1 MNTQKNMPL
10 GKIYTNIKTFKAI
23 QFIELYRLDDYVKDD
38 NIPTL
43 LIGKKDL
50 MEAGYTLSVLNRQMG
65 DNLYWTYTKMEK
77 RNIHETDITSFY
89 EIVFKKLYRDTK
101 YFNKSIY
108 TINYSVVKDIFNL
121 LNNEC
126 IYKCIYICKNH
137 VYIYYNNN
145 VTGFSLEEIKYVGI
159 SVTKVMSLLTK
170 AKNSDLITDDNFIKN
185 EVKNY
190 LKNREY
196 LTPYLYFLEKNK

>member
-1 MNTQKNMPL
+1 MPL
-10 GKIYTNIKTFKAI
+10 GKIYTNIKTFKTI
-23 QFIELYRLDDYVKDD
+23 QFIELYRLDDYVKND

-77 RNIHETDITSFY
+77 RNIHETDITAFY
-89 EIVFKKLYRDTK
+89 EIVFKKLYRDIK

-108 TINYSVVKDIFNL
+108 TINYSVVKDIFSL
-121 LNNEC
+121 LNDEC

-145 VTGFSLEEIKYVGI
+145 VIGFSLEEIKYVGI

>member
-1 MNTQKNMPL
+1 MPL
-10 GKIYTNIKTFKAI
+10 GKIYTNIKTFKTI
-23 QFIELYRLDDYVKDD
+23 QFIELYRLDDYVKND

-77 RNIHETDITSFY
+77 RNIHETDITAFY

-108 TINYSVVKDIFNL
+108 TINYSAVKDIFNL
-121 LNNEC
+121 LNNESV
-126 IYKCIYICKNH
+126 YKCIYICKNH

-145 VTGFSLEEIKYVGI
+145 VIGFSLEEIKYVGI

>member
-1 MNTQKNMPL
+1 MPL
-10 GKIYTNIKTFKAI
+10 GRIYTNIKTFKSI

-77 RNIHETDITSFY
+77 RNIHETDITAFY
-89 EIVFKKLYRDTK
+89 EIVFKKLYRDIK

-108 TINYSVVKDIFNL
+108 TINYSVVKDIFSL
-121 LNNEC
+121 LNDEC
-126 IYKCIYICKNH
+126 IYKSIYICKNH

-145 VTGFSLEEIKYVGI
+145 VIGFSLEEIKYVGI
-159 SVTKVMSLLTK
+159 SITKVMSLLTK

>member
-1 MNTQKNMPL
+1 MPL
-10 GKIYTNIKTFKAI
+10 GRIYTNIKTFKSI
-23 QFIELYRLDDYVKDD
+23 QFIELYRLDDYIKDD

-50 MEAGYTLSVLNRQMG
+50 METGYTLSVLNRQMG
-65 DNLYWTYTKMEK
+65 NNLYWTYTKMEK
-77 RNIHETDITSFY
+77 RNIHETDITAFY
-89 EIVFKKLYRDTK
+89 EIVFKKLYRDVK

>member
-1 MNTQKNMPL
+1 
-10 GKIYTNIKTFKAI
+10 
-23 QFIELYRLDDYVKDD
+23 
-38 NIPTL
+38 
-43 LIGKKDL
+43 
-50 MEAGYTLSVLNRQMG
+50 
-65 DNLYWTYTKMEK
+65 
-77 RNIHETDITSFY
+77 
-89 EIVFKKLYRDTK
+89 
-101 YFNKSIY
+101 
-108 TINYSVVKDIFNL
+108 
-121 LNNEC
+121 
-126 IYKCIYICKNH
+126 

-145 VTGFSLEEIKYVGI
+145 VIGFSLEEIKYVGI

>member
-1 MNTQKNMPL
+1 MPL
-10 GKIYTNIKTFKAI
+10 GKIYTNIKTFKTI
-23 QFIELYRLDDYVKDD
+23 QFIELHNLGDYIKDD

-50 MEAGYTLSVLNRQMG
+50 METGYTLSVLNRQMG

-77 RNIHETDITSFY
+77 RNIHETDITAFY
-89 EIVFKKLYRDTK
+89 EIVFKKLYRDIK

-108 TINYSVVKDIFNL
+108 TINYSVVKDIFSL

-126 IYKCIYICKNH
+126 IYKCIYISKNH

-145 VTGFSLEEIKYVGI
+145 VIGFSLEEIKYVGI
-159 SVTKVMSLLTK
+159 SVTKVMSILTK